1 MPMRGMKITI
11 AELDKKVAAGTLKG
25 YKIVSK
31 PKNKKAIDLPQEKVK
46 KESKYKNKKVVW
58 QGIEFDSIKELNRYK
73 HLLYLQKAGEIKGL
87 ERQVVFTLNIND
99 NKIANYICD
108 HRYVLCKTG
117 ETIVEDVKSS
127 ATAAIAAFRLKKK
140 MMKAILGIDIL
151 IV

>member
-108 HRYVLCKTG
+108 HRYVLCL
-117 ETIVEDVKSS
+117 S
-127 ATAAIAAFRLKKK
+127 
-140 MMKAILGIDIL
+140 L
-151 IV
+151 IHI